1 MLNKWWFSGKLKLKV
16 TCRNIERFI
25 KTLVANNI
33 NLLQIEYPKRN
44 QLYIKVS
51 DQDYEKIKML
61 NIKHDLEIIELYG
74 GLKIK
79 HLININRYVLI
90 AIVIGYFV
98 LLLLT
103 NVIFEVQVIHTSSN
117 IRKLI
122 FDELTINGIKRLRF
136 KKSFDE
142 LQLIEK
148 NIINKHKDKIDWLEI
163 EEIGT
168 KYIIRV
174 EERKIKK
181 EIENIQYQHI
191 VAERNGVIKKIE
203 AKNGDIVRI
212 INEYVEKGDI
222 IISGIIKRG
231 DMVIKNV
238 KAIGAVYAEVWY
250 NVRVEYPL
258 TYREEKETGKTKIV
272 YTFKFLNYRVP
283 FFEFKPFR
291 HKRIFEKIIF
301 AHPFLPVKL
310 AKEEQIELTI
320 INETYTKEVALTK
333 ANKVARQKIE
343 ERLIE
348 GEYIISERNL
358 AVSIEN
364 DRVIAN
370 VFFAVYEN
378 IGVEQ
383 PFVVD

>member
-258 TYREEKETGKTKIV
+258 TYREEKETGKGKTV

-283 FFEFKPFR
+283 FFEFKPLR
-291 HKRIFEKIIF
+291 HKRIFEK
-301 AHPFLPVKL
+301 
-310 AKEEQIELTI
+310 
-320 INETYTKEVALTK
+320 
-333 ANKVARQKIE
+333 
-343 ERLIE
+343 
-348 GEYIISERNL
+348 
-358 AVSIEN
+358 
-364 DRVIAN
+364 
-370 VFFAVYEN
+370 
-378 IGVEQ
+378 
-383 PFVVD
+383 